1 MGGEESRWPSGRLK
15 SMVNEHVLFYLMSTS
30 LEQHADVGGVLAEES
45 RRETKTVEVSEGEDG
60 S

>member
-1 MGGEESRWPSGRLK
+1 MRGEESRWPSGRLK

-30 LEQHADVGGVLAEES
+30 LEQHADLGVLAEES